1 MEDDSSLE
9 KEEKHLKFID
19 DIKESEI
26 NDALNSYELATKISL
41 VPAVLSFGGG
51 GLAILGGAGIY
62 GISLIGSYFGIG
74 ALAGASTVG
83 LATGGIGFAFIGI
96 GVGLAF
102 LINHLEKKT
111 KEKEDDK
118 ESIKEFEEKLKDS
131 NSTERKFYNS
141 FIENL
146 NNFLNQKLSILISQ
160 EYEMI
165 IKVADKIELDTQEII
180 NLAAKRL
187 IKKVK
192 QNLQAFHNLDKFS
205 ILVLGK
211 TGIGKTTLIN
221 AILGNEQEGTTI
233 GLPMTMEKPQMKHIN
248 RNLFP
253 ALDIWDS
260 RGLELSDEFSIENS
274 SNQVINFIKNG
285 LKQEEENNLGT
296 SINFIHCIWYCLTG
310 TRIEKTELEYI
321 KKLKK
326 VYSSDKNL
334 PIIFVYTKAFND
346 EFSQAIKQVIIK
358 ELNDPE
364 INFIEVISK
373 EIPFKIGKN
382 TIWQPKKGLRKLLK
396 QSIELAKKGIESA
409 FFGNIIRQFD
419 DLIGH
424 FIANKPHYEFYA
436 NVKKTITDYLKAKE
450 KSTKIFQQYPDI
462 IYNSLNHLYI
472 DDEAYEKNKIKNK
485 ELLEPLKEIFRTW
498 YKKKFKEF
506 SNYITEKQLSQFI
519 DEPLQRYY
527 DEAFKKETSEITDFE
542 LQSKFQK
549 DAHRENINKK
559 LEPIK
564 NNSKNYFNLTI
575 KNYAEHK
582 KALGTNFVL
591 DVLTRE
597 FLKTLKNRTEVK
609 IQTAKKYIKKDLD
622 LEVLKTAEEIYVNL
636 SNGVEYNLIPKSE
649 EDEDTD

>member
-26 NDALNSYELATKISL
+26 NDALNSYELATTISL

-102 LINHLEKKT
+102 LLNHLEKKT

-180 NLAAKRL
+180 NLAAKKL
-187 IKKVK
+187 IRKVK

-462 IYNSLNHLYI
+462 ITIH
-472 DDEAYEKNKIKNK
+472 
-485 ELLEPLKEIFRTW
+485 
-498 YKKKFKEF
+498 YK
-506 SNYITEKQLSQFI
+506 
-519 DEPLQRYY
+519 
-527 DEAFKKETSEITDFE
+527 AFKKEISEITDFE

-564 NNSKNYFNLTI
+564 NNLKNYFNLTI

-636 SNGVEYNLIPKSE
+636 SNGVDYNLIPKSE